1 MQVMEEFDSKYPL
14 PMAEQDMYDMYF
26 YDEQARQGNMPPQ
39 YYEKGQQLYDDEE
52 EFDSDD
58 QLTHLYTEGL
68 AERIWEDD

>member
-1 MQVMEEFDSKYPL
+1 
-14 PMAEQDMYDMYF
+14 
-26 YDEQARQGNMPPQ
+26 MPPQ

-58 QLTHLYTEGL
+58 QLNHLYTEGL